1 MREWQE
7 EYPRLR
13 ETLAPYYRT
22 LPREQIER
30 LVESVFGPGTTPG
43 AVEGLFVART
53 MVPESAKATWV
64 TEATSQNALQSPRF
78 AGDPD
83 LQATLAGQ
91 LRLAAPGTPDYPA
104 PVRNRGPAV
113 AKIQQALIDLGYAL
127 PTSGADGRFGQ
138 ETGAAVTKYK
148 TNKGISPS
156 DPVVGPQTMARLDQ
170 DIFAHDSPLPSPP
183 AIDVNR
189 AIAANAQY
197 AVQLGWASQYTQILG
212 LLGLDAGAPP
222 DAFANAVAS
231 WQQGQGLSVDGII
244 GPGTW
249 AQMQPLLPSPPSP
262 TPTPSPTPSSRQQ
275 FIHDAAGTAQAT
287 QGEYGVPA
295 AVTLAQAIL
304 ESDSGKRHIGK
315 ANNYF
320 GIKAQGPSSFG
331 SIAIGAAQVP
341 TREVIHG
348 QSVIVNA
355 WFRAYKDMNDSFRDH
370 GDFLRSNS
378 RYQSAFQYA
387 NDPDEFA
394 RQIAKAGYATDPNYA
409 NILISLMRTYN
420 LYQYD

>member
-1 MREWQE
+1 VTVPAWQE
-7 EYPRLR
+7 DYPRLC

-22 LPREQIER
+22 LPREQVEQ

-53 MVPESAKATWV
+53 IVPESAKATWA
-64 TEATSQNALQSPRF
+64 TEDTSQSALQSPRF

-104 PVRNRGPAV
+104 PVRSSGPAV

-127 PTSGADGRFGQ
+127 PASGADGRFGQ

-148 TNKGISPS
+148 TNKGISPN
-156 DPVVGPQTMARLDQ
+156 DPVVGRRTMLLLDQ
-170 DIFAHDSPLPSPP
+170 EFPPGLPHS
-183 AIDVNR
+183 AIDVNK

-197 AVQLGWASQYTQILG
+197 AVQLGWGSQYAQILG
-212 LLGLDAGAPP
+212 LLGLDASATP
-222 DAFANAVAS
+222 DVFANAVAS
-231 WQQGQGLSVDGII
+231 WQQGRGLSIDGII
-244 GPGTW
+244 GPDTW
-249 AQMQPLLPSPPSP
+249 AQMQPLPP
-262 TPTPSPTPSSRQQ
+262 TPPGPTPPPPAPTPSSTQQ
-275 FIHDAAGTAQAT
+275 FIHDAAGPAQVT

-320 GIKAQGPSSFG
+320 GIKARGPSSFG
-331 SIAIGAAQVP
+331 SIAIGAVQAP
-341 TREVIHG
+341 TREVING

-378 RYQSAFQYA
+378 RYQPAFQYA

-394 RQIAKAGYATDPNYA
+394 RQIAKAGYATDPSYA
-409 NILISLMRTYN
+409 NSLISRMRTYN